1 LNGEQADAWV
11 SRAVSR
17 SNPREYLIRRK
28 DQLHALTSPERRR
41 VLEGLEALGR
51 ATVKQLAEHLGRLP
65 ESLYYH
71 VRKLGEVDLV
81 VEAERRGSGR
91 RTEVVYAADGGAVEV
106 PKSETLDEVDPKA
119 LEALR
124 ALGYV
129 GDD

>member
-1 LNGEQADAWV
+1 
-11 SRAVSR
+11 VSR

-28 DQLHALTSPERRR
+28 DPLHALTSPERRR

-91 RTEVVYAADGGAVEV
+91 RTEVVYALVAPVLRLDAERRTKDWLDGLERGLAA
-106 PKSETLDEVDPKA
+106 SMRRTL
-119 LEALR
+119 R
-124 ALGYV
+124 HHV
-129 GDD
+129 GGSA